1 MGKARKP
8 VQIVILFL
16 VVILGGYAI
25 GSSIFRGDGKPEAG
39 SKAPSFEL
47 LGLDGQNHTLSEY
60 KGKSVVLNFWGSWC
74 TPCVKE
80 MPALQ
85 AQWEKWRDKGVV
97 VVGVNVGEDQMT
109 VENFI
114 GNIGVDFPIVMDPDR
129 NAVRSYGISPMPTTF
144 FINAKGKVDS
154 VHIGQL
160 DLGTLDDVIGKLVSH
175 E

>member
-8 VQIVILFL
+8 VQIVILLL

-25 GSSIFRGDGKPEAG
+25 GTSIFKGDGKPGEG

-47 LGLDGQNHTLSEY
+47 MGLDGQNHTLSEY
-60 KGKSVVLNFWGSWC
+60 KGKAIVLNFWGSWC

-97 VVGVNVGEDQMT
+97 VVGINVGEDQMT

-114 GNIGVDFPIVMDPDR
+114 ADMDIDFPILMDPNR
-129 NAVRSYGISPMPTTF
+129 SAVRSYGISPMPTTF
-144 FINAKGKVDS
+144 FINSIGRVDS
-154 VHIGQL
+154 IHIGQL
-160 DLGTLDDVIGKLVSH
+160 DLSTLDDVIGKLVKP
-175 E
+175 